1 MTPALLSFL
10 ADSLNESWNGFW
22 DLITKANRLIDT
34 DKANAETNAA
44 VKAELEDLITLY
56 RQNRVF
62 ILSSRPNVVTTRL
75 SAFYRELLGRL
86 DAKKLVDV
94 IVLLHWLSRDDRL
107 LKDLGLLS
115 SHSSENPIQAKR

>member
-10 ADSLNESWNGFW
+10 ADSLNKSWNGFW

-75 SAFYRELLGRL
+75 SAFL
-86 DAKKLVDV
+86 
-94 IVLLHWLSRDDRL
+94 
-107 LKDLGLLS
+107 
-115 SHSSENPIQAKR
+115 

>member
-10 ADSLNESWNGFW
+10 ADSLIESWNGFW

-34 DKANAETNAA
+34 DKANAA

-62 ILSSRPNVVTTRL
+62 ILSSSPNVVTTRL
-75 SAFYRELLGRL
+75 SAFL
-86 DAKKLVDV
+86 
-94 IVLLHWLSRDDRL
+94 
-107 LKDLGLLS
+107 
-115 SHSSENPIQAKR
+115 

>member
-62 ILSSRPNVVTTRL
+62 ILSSRPNVVSTRL
-75 SAFYRELLGRL
+75 SAFL
-86 DAKKLVDV
+86 
-94 IVLLHWLSRDDRL
+94 
-107 LKDLGLLS
+107 
-115 SHSSENPIQAKR
+115 

>member
-1 MTPALLSFL
+1 MTLALLSFL

-75 SAFYRELLGRL
+75 SAFL
-86 DAKKLVDV
+86 
-94 IVLLHWLSRDDRL
+94 
-107 LKDLGLLS
+107 
-115 SHSSENPIQAKR
+115 

>member
-62 ILSSRPNVVTTRL
+62 ILSSRPNVDTTRL
-75 SAFYRELLGRL
+75 SAFL
-86 DAKKLVDV
+86 
-94 IVLLHWLSRDDRL
+94 
-107 LKDLGLLS
+107 
-115 SHSSENPIQAKR
+115 

>member
-22 DLITKANRLIDT
+22 DLITKADRLIDT
-34 DKANAETNAA
+34 DKANAA

-75 SAFYRELLGRL
+75 SAFL
-86 DAKKLVDV
+86 
-94 IVLLHWLSRDDRL
+94 
-107 LKDLGLLS
+107 
-115 SHSSENPIQAKR
+115 

>member
-62 ILSSRPNVVTTRL
+62 ILSSHPNVVTTRL
-75 SAFYRELLGRL
+75 SAFL
-86 DAKKLVDV
+86 
-94 IVLLHWLSRDDRL
+94 
-107 LKDLGLLS
+107 
-115 SHSSENPIQAKR
+115 

>member
-56 RQNRVF
+56 RQKRVF

-75 SAFYRELLGRL
+75 SAFL
-86 DAKKLVDV
+86 
-94 IVLLHWLSRDDRL
+94 
-107 LKDLGLLS
+107 
-115 SHSSENPIQAKR
+115 

>member
-10 ADSLNESWNGFW
+10 ANSLNESWNGFW

-75 SAFYRELLGRL
+75 SAFL
-86 DAKKLVDV
+86 
-94 IVLLHWLSRDDRL
+94 
-107 LKDLGLLS
+107 
-115 SHSSENPIQAKR
+115 

>member
-75 SAFYRELLGRL
+75 SAFL
-86 DAKKLVDV
+86 
-94 IVLLHWLSRDDRL
+94 
-107 LKDLGLLS
+107 
-115 SHSSENPIQAKR
+115 

>member
-62 ILSSRPNVVTTRL
+62 ILSSSPNVVTTRL
-75 SAFYRELLGRL
+75 SAFL
-86 DAKKLVDV
+86 
-94 IVLLHWLSRDDRL
+94 
-107 LKDLGLLS
+107 
-115 SHSSENPIQAKR
+115 

>member
-10 ADSLNESWNGFW
+10 ADSLHESWNGFW

-75 SAFYRELLGRL
+75 SAFL
-86 DAKKLVDV
+86 
-94 IVLLHWLSRDDRL
+94 
-107 LKDLGLLS
+107 
-115 SHSSENPIQAKR
+115 

>member
-10 ADSLNESWNGFW
+10 ADSLNENWNGFW

-34 DKANAETNAA
+34 DKANAA

-75 SAFYRELLGRL
+75 SAFL
-86 DAKKLVDV
+86 
-94 IVLLHWLSRDDRL
+94 
-107 LKDLGLLS
+107 
-115 SHSSENPIQAKR
+115 

>member
-22 DLITKANRLIDT
+22 DLFTKANRLIDT
-34 DKANAETNAA
+34 DKANAA

-75 SAFYRELLGRL
+75 SAFL
-86 DAKKLVDV
+86 
-94 IVLLHWLSRDDRL
+94 
-107 LKDLGLLS
+107 
-115 SHSSENPIQAKR
+115 

>member
-22 DLITKANRLIDT
+22 DLITKANHLIDT

-75 SAFYRELLGRL
+75 SAFL
-86 DAKKLVDV
+86 
-94 IVLLHWLSRDDRL
+94 
-107 LKDLGLLS
+107 
-115 SHSSENPIQAKR
+115 

>member
-34 DKANAETNAA
+34 DKANAAA
-44 VKAELEDLITLY
+44 KAELEDLITLY

-75 SAFYRELLGRL
+75 SAFL
-86 DAKKLVDV
+86 
-94 IVLLHWLSRDDRL
+94 
-107 LKDLGLLS
+107 
-115 SHSSENPIQAKR
+115 

>member
-34 DKANAETNAA
+34 DKANAA

-75 SAFYRELLGRL
+75 SAFF
-86 DAKKLVDV
+86 
-94 IVLLHWLSRDDRL
+94 
-107 LKDLGLLS
+107 
-115 SHSSENPIQAKR
+115 

>member
-34 DKANAETNAA
+34 DKANAA

-75 SAFYRELLGRL
+75 SAFL
-86 DAKKLVDV
+86 
-94 IVLLHWLSRDDRL
+94 
-107 LKDLGLLS
+107 
-115 SHSSENPIQAKR
+115 

>member
-22 DLITKANRLIDT
+22 DLITKVNRLIDT

-75 SAFYRELLGRL
+75 SAFL
-86 DAKKLVDV
+86 
-94 IVLLHWLSRDDRL
+94 
-107 LKDLGLLS
+107 
-115 SHSSENPIQAKR
+115 